1 MLKIFTLCST
11 TRMARVS
18 PGPRDGHLLS
28 RLFSRM
34 KKQSERW
41 GAELYTEDV
50 EFVDISQR
58 PFTVSDLA

>member
-1 MLKIFTLCST
+1 MKQTFPF
-11 TRMARVS
+11 AY
-18 PGPRDGHLLS
+18 
-28 RLFSRM
+28 FSRM

-58 PFTVSDLA
+58 PFTVSECAETREMLFVMSNERRNL